1 MNDMKPTHAVKA
13 VIRNSEGKI
22 LFLQR
27 KPDPKMKVIPNWD
40 FPGGIVELG
49 EEEKSALQR
58 EIQEELGVDSVI
70 GDEVGKWTF
79 FRPYDGQTVT
89 VTNYAVELLSQDII
103 LSNEHADFQ
112 WVSFE
117 DAKKLPVKDQSL
129 FNALKSQ

>member
-13 VIRNSEGKI
+13 VITNDDGKI

-27 KPDPKMKVIPNWD
+27 KRDPKMKVIPNWD
-40 FPGGIVELG
+40 FPGGIVEIG
-49 EEEKSALQR
+49 EEEKAALQR

-70 GDEVGKWTF
+70 GDKLGKWTF
-79 FRPYDGQTVT
+79 LRAFDDQTVT

-112 WVSFE
+112 WVSYE
-117 DAKKLPVKDQSL
+117 EAKKLPVKDESL
-129 FNALKSQ
+129 FTALGK